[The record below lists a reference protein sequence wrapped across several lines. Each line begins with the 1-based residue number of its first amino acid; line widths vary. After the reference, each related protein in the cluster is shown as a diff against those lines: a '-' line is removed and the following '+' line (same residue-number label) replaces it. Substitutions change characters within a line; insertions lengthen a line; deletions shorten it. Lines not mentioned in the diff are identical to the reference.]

1 MNERLFQ
8 ILQCDLEQPEQLVR
22 IQIETLFDLRWIND
36 IMIQQLTELNNME
49 LQEQLEL
56 FEHSESDKILEAIH
70 TEVREQ
76 LRKCLDSEE

>member
-1 MNERLFQ
+1 
-8 ILQCDLEQPEQLVR
+8 
-22 IQIETLFDLRWIND
+22 
-36 IMIQQLTELNNME
+36 ME

-76 LRKCLDSEE
+76 LRKCLDNDEMGEIEPWMYFWVVNLLK